1 MKKNDPDKIYKR
13 IEEAVKSSFTESVDI
28 DSAFKRNLDKIVE
41 NTITLKREKELK
53 GKGQVKKSQGKEVNV
68 FNYIFKSAKWNFV
81 LTMMIVAILSVSGIV
96 YAAVPQVREAVSNT
110 VLAKQGEIK
119 VTTEPQ
125 KAEVYIM
132 EEGKK
137 DFEFVGSTPL
147 EYKLKPGS
155 YQLKVVREKYKDS
168 ITRFNVKS
176 EQVKDI
182 FVELEKLFEIIDKL
196 TEWEIFNDYINGFEL
211 EYPFG
216 WKKSISFGSEFNGS
230 EHQEKG
236 IEFIGKNSKLRVYSY
251 SEDILDNYDLDD
263 ISVNDKKYTGLK
275 NYDEWP
281 YVIVGEKSSD
291 DGSNKV
297 RVVFF
302 TKYIEELEIYDFIF
316 DSFKVSQLI
325 QEDENENWSKEENQS
340 IGLTFRYPSV
350 GWVVQKKDVD
360 LENVEYQVK
369 QENSELVNL
378 SIIYSY
384 GYLSR
389 INDYTYVGTEE
400 IGEYEVESFVLDEAE
415 ENVVYGFPNG
425 IYTFIEFVQNSEV
438 DSVVNE
444 IVDTIEIVE
453 TSEYVRVFNYEKE
466 YSISIPN
473 NWNFVTSSDDEGM
486 LDSDSTLVVDK
497 NDNYSL
503 SIVKGENI
511 DNKWDTIYK
520 SLNPEDF
527 HLRES
532 VVLIGEGRY
541 VRIEVW
547 NKNEGVYQ
555 LHQVLYLNEKGKD
568 MISDWDPYV
577 QIDGEKYLI
586 TLSVNLE
593 VYDLDNIPDQT
604 EKNLLIVDKIVSS
617 LRYLE
622 Y

>member
-13 IEEAVKSSFTESVDI
+13 IEEAVKSSFTEPVDI
-28 DSAFKRNLDKIVE
+28 DRSFKRNLDKIVE
-41 NTITLKREKELK
+41 NTINLKSEEKLK
-53 GKGQVKKSQGKEVNV
+53 GRDQANQVQGKEVNI
-68 FNYIFKSAKWNFV
+68 FNYIFKGAKWNFV
-81 LTMMIVAILSVSGIV
+81 LTMMIVTILSVSGIV
-96 YAAVPQVREAVSNT
+96 YAAVPQVREAISNT
-110 VLAKQGEIK
+110 VVAKQGEIK

-125 KAEVYIM
+125 KAEVYIK

-155 YQLKVVREKYKDS
+155 YQLKVIREKYKES
-168 ITRFNVKS
+168 ITRFDVKS
-176 EQVKDI
+176 EEVKDM

-196 TEWEIFNDYINGFEL
+196 TEWEIYNDYINGFEL

-236 IEFIGKNSKLRVYSY
+236 IEFVGKNSKLRVYSY
-251 SEDILDNYDLDD
+251 SEDILDNYDLDE
-263 ISVNDKKYTGLK
+263 ISVNEKKYTGLK
-275 NYDEWP
+275 HYDEWP

-316 DSFKVSQLI
+316 DSFKVSPLI
-325 QEDENENWSKEENQS
+325 QEDENETWSKEENQS

-369 QENSELVNL
+369 QEDSELVNL

-389 INDYTYVGTEE
+389 INDYTYVGPEE

-415 ENVVYGFPNG
+415 ESVVYGFPNG
-425 IYTFIEFVQNSEV
+425 IYTFIEFVQDSEV
-438 DSVVNE
+438 NSVVNE
-444 IVDTIEIVE
+444 IVDTLEIVE

-473 NWNFVTSSDDEGM
+473 NWSFVTSSDYEEI
-486 LDSDSTLVVDK
+486 LDSDSTLVVDEK
-497 NDNYSL
+497 GNFSL

-511 DNKWDTIYK
+511 VNQWDAIFK
-520 SLNPEDF
+520 SLNPEDLY
-527 HLRES
+527 LRES

-541 VRIEVW
+541 VRMEIW
-547 NKNEGVYQ
+547 DKNESVYQ
-555 LHQVLYLNEKGKD
+555 LKQVLYLNEEGKD
-568 MISDWDPYV
+568 KISDWDPYV
-577 QIDGEKYLI
+577 QTNGEKYLI

-593 VYDLDNIPDQT
+593 AYDLDNIPDQT
-604 EKNLLIVDKIVSS
+604 EKDMLVADKIVSS